1 MGKTYYLTVSLA
13 FILHF
18 SSFGQDLNAYRVSG
32 SFEDRPFTEVIEEIE
47 KQIPTRF
54 FLIEAWVE
62 DLKVTGDF
70 QEATLAEFMSEVL
83 RGYDLQFVIYDPFTV
98 VLTKDVSILQAISA
112 PSEEAAEILVG
123 DKEDYVLGKL
133 IQVSGRLTNE
143 KTNEPLA
150 GATVAFESIDK
161 SVTTNGNG
169 EYSLEIPAGKYF
181 VTFAYVGLE
190 PQRRLIQLYSSGD
203 LSVAMYEAPIR
214 LQEVSIESTAEDIN
228 IASPYLGLIKLNSG
242 IINKVPTLLG
252 EADVVRTLL
261 MMPGVNTVGEGATGL
276 NVRGGN
282 IDQNL
287 ITIDDA
293 PIFNTSHLFGFFST
307 INPDAIGEIDFY
319 KGSMPASL
327 GGRASSVLDI
337 KLKEGSSDQFNIRG
351 GVGTISSRLT
361 ANGPIGDKTNYAIS
375 TRASY
380 VNYIL
385 KQIQDIDIRNSRA
398 SFGDFSLK
406 VSHRFTDKMKLSYTS
421 YYSEDSFKFAEDTVY
436 NWSTF
441 NNTLKLNYLF
451 NEGLVGSITAFNSH
465 YEYSAENVTDINP
478 FTLDYSLNQQT
489 IKGDFSVIRDNFTL
503 DFGAGYNYYNIMPG
517 ELMANSTESGIV
529 PISLQDELGS
539 EAYYYTNINYNLHP
553 NLTINAGLRY
563 AQYTAL
569 GPKDVYSYDETE
581 EKSLVSLSDTTSYGK
596 GDKIIS
602 YNGLEPRASIK
613 WQFSPSFSFKG
624 GYSRNYQYLYLV
636 SNTAASTPLDIWRPV
651 DSHVP
656 PLISDQFSGGLFK
669 NFKNNAYETSFEVYY
684 KDLQNLVDYKD
695 GADILLNPALET
707 DLIIGT
713 GKAYGAEVF
722 FKKNRGDVTG
732 WISYT
737 YSRSLRKMVGVND
750 GETINNGEFFPSNWD
765 SPHNVSLIANW
776 DVNDWFDAGLNF
788 VYNTGRPVTAPVSKY
803 VVNYLDGQNL
813 VVAEFSDRNQ
823 FRIPD
828 YYRLDIS
835 ITYTPKP
842 QRIKKWDDSWTFS
855 IYNVLGRKNP
865 YSVFFRGEGGQAAR
879 AYQLA
884 VIGVPIPAITYNFKF
899 PKF

>member
-1 MGKTYYLTVSLA
+1 MGKINSLTIMLI
-13 FILHF
+13 ILLPLCA
-18 SSFGQDLNAYRVSG
+18 FGQDIDRYRITGTYV
-32 SFEDRPFTEVIEEIE
+32 DRPFTEVVEDIEN
-47 KQIPTRF
+47 KIPVRF
-54 FLIEAWVE
+54 YFIEAWVE

-70 QEATLAEFMSEVL
+70 QDATLAEFMSGVL
-83 RGYDLQFVIYDPFTV
+83 KGYDLQFVVFDPFTV
-98 VLTKDVSILQAISA
+98 VLTRDVSILQAISA
-112 PSEEAAEILVG
+112 PSQEPSEIAVG
-123 DKEDYVLGKL
+123 DEEKYVLGRL
-133 IQVSGRLTNE
+133 IQIAGRLTNE

-150 GATVAFESIDK
+150 GATISFESIDR
-161 SVTTNGNG
+161 SVTTKNDGK
-169 EYSLEIPAGKYF
+169 YSLEVPAGKYF
-181 VTFAYVGLE
+181 VTFSFVGLE
-190 PQRRLIQLYSSGD
+190 PQRKLIQLYSSGD
-203 LSVAMYEAPIR
+203 LSIAMYEAPIR

-242 IINKVPTLLG
+242 VVNKMPPLLG
-252 EADVVRTLL
+252 EADVIRTLL

-276 NVRGGN
+276 NVRGGS

-287 ITIDDA
+287 ITIDEA

-307 INPDAIGEIDFY
+307 INPDAVGEIDFY
-319 KGSMPASL
+319 KGSMPANF

-337 KLKEGSSDQFNIRG
+337 KLKEGSADRFNLRG
-351 GVGTISSRLT
+351 GIGTISSRLT
-361 ANGPIGDKTNYAIS
+361 VNGPVGEKTSYAIS

-385 KQIQDIDIRNSRA
+385 QQIQDIDIRNSRA
-398 SFGDFSLK
+398 GFGDFSAK
-406 VSHRFTDKMKLSYTS
+406 VSHRFSDKMKLSYTA
-421 YYSEDSFKFAEDTVY
+421 YYSEDNFKFAEDTVY

-451 NEGLVGSITAFNSH
+451 QEGLVGSVTALNSH
-465 YEYSAENVTDINP
+465 YAYSAENVTDFNP
-478 FTLDYSLNQQT
+478 FALSYSLNQQT
-489 IKGDFSVIRDNFTL
+489 IKSDFSIIRDNFNI
-503 DFGAGYNYYNIMPG
+503 DFGGGYHYYKVQPG
-517 ELMANSTESGIV
+517 ELTANTDVSNIV
-529 PISLQDELGS
+529 PVSLQNELGG
-539 EAYYYTNINYNLHP
+539 EAFIYGNVNYNLHP
-553 NLTINAGLRY
+553 NVTLNAGLRY

-569 GPKDVYSYDETE
+569 GPREVYSYRNAERTLL
-581 EKSLVSLSDTTSYGK
+581 SLGDTISYDK
-596 GDKIIS
+596 GDKITS
-602 YNGLEPRASIK
+602 YDGLEPRASIR
-613 WQFSPSFSFKG
+613 WQFDPTFSFKG

-636 SNTAASTPLDIWRPV
+636 SNTAASTPLDVWRPV
-651 DSHVP
+651 DSHIP
-656 PLISDQFSGGLFK
+656 PLISDQYSAGLFK
-669 NFKNNAYETSFEVYY
+669 NFKNNSFETSIEVYY

-713 GKAYGAEVF
+713 GEAYGAEF
-722 FKKNRGDVTG
+722 LFKKNKGDLTG

-737 YSRSLRKMVGVND
+737 FARSLRTMSGSGP
-750 GETINNGEFFPSNWD
+750 GETINNGEAFPSNWD
-765 SPHNVSLIANW
+765 SPHNLSIIANW
-776 DVNDWFDAGLNF
+776 DINDWFDAGMNF

-803 VVNYLDGQNL
+803 IINYFEGQNL
-813 VVAEFSDRNQ
+813 IVAEFSDRNQ

-855 IYNVLGRKNP
+855 VYNVLGRKNP